1 MRKLSREE
9 AFKRLLIIIGVN
21 GGKLPY
27 GAMDKLVKIYQ
38 GNVFKAMTRQNLYY
52 RLIRRKEDT
61 TIDNLAGKN
70 PLVETLLQCFWT
82 CQERLFT
89 IIPTMQPKQ
98 VIEVILAAG
107 KRGEQMR
114 KKRQCVSTVC
124 VIPQ

>member
-70 PLVETLLQCFWT
+70 LSVGGDTAAVLLDLSGETFYNNSNNATKASNRSNIGGW
-82 CQERLFT
+82 
-89 IIPTMQPKQ
+89 
-98 VIEVILAAG
+98 
-107 KRGEQMR
+107 
-114 KKRQCVSTVC
+114 KKE
-124 VIPQ
+124 